1 LVGTTSETRHF
12 ESREVFLDTVILPL
26 SGYRSTQA
34 RPAVRSLFA
43 DGDTVIAHFDATV
56 TMPDGTPWTSTNTWY
71 LRIRDGQVDEAIAFM
86 EPVERADALRKVS
99 PGE

>member
-1 LVGTTSETRHF
+1 
-12 ESREVFLDTVILPL
+12 
-26 SGYRSTQA
+26 
-34 RPAVRSLFA
+34 
-43 DGDTVIAHFDATV
+43 
-56 TMPDGTPWTSTNTWY
+56 MPDGTPWTSTNTWY